1 MSDHKEKLKAAK
13 KQANIDLANMRIAL
27 LDTKI
32 ENEELGIPDDYE
44 LCLKAILSHYDKPLP
59 LGFISE
65 VLPDS
70 ALLLKVRK
78 QLRKA
83 TDKSPQEIEEYKDG
97 EDQTRTMIRLLPT
110 APAPS
115 EDGGAATA
123 ETPAPA
129 KAETPAPEK
138 VEAPAA

>member
-1 MSDHKEKLKAAK
+1 MSDHKQKLKDAK
-13 KQANIDLANMRIAL
+13 KQANIDLANMRIGL
-27 LDTKI
+27 LDAKL
-32 ENEELGIPDDYE
+32 ENEELGIPEDYE
-44 LCLKAILSHYDKPLP
+44 LCLKAILKHYDKPLP

-83 TDKSPQEIEEYKDG
+83 TDKRPQEIEEYKDG

-110 APAPS
+110 APA
-115 EDGGAATA
+115 
-123 ETPAPA
+123 
-129 KAETPAPEK
+129 APE
-138 VEAPAA
+138 VVGGLAPEAPAAPKPETTAA